1 VAAIFWSHPLVWW
14 IERRMIDE
22 RERACDEAV
31 IRAGKR
37 PADYAEGILA
47 VCRWSLESP
56 VMFVSGVSGSDLR
69 IRIETI
75 LTNRLGRPLRMTE
88 RVLRTGAA
96 LIVLGGPIGIGLL
109 HAAAKEQPA
118 AQEPAT
124 ERFEVATIRQN
135 TGPAVGGPIGGGIGF
150 RPGRFSAENMTLRQ
164 LLTYAYELQT
174 YEIFGG
180 PDWATNDRFD

>member
-1 VAAIFWSHPLVWW
+1 MSSPTAFEPGVVGLLRPVLLFPEGLVGRLTPAQLDAILAHECAHVRAHDNLLAVLHMAVEAIFWFHPLVWW

-56 VMFVSGVSGSDLR
+56 VMCVSGVTGSDLR
-69 IRIETI
+69 ARIETI
-75 LTNRLGRPLRMTE
+75 LANRLGHPLHMTG
-88 RVLRTGAA
+88 RVLFAGAA

-109 HAAAKEQPA
+109 HGA
-118 AQEPAT
+118 
-124 ERFEVATIRQN
+124 
-135 TGPAVGGPIGGGIGF
+135 
-150 RPGRFSAENMTLRQ
+150 
-164 LLTYAYELQT
+164 
-174 YEIFGG
+174 
-180 PDWATNDRFD
+180 